1 MIIYMNS
8 TLRYL
13 QSLDALPILDPE
25 IHDVITKEL
34 DGQLYSIIKL
44 KNNGTNEN

>member
-1 MIIYMNS
+1 MIIFMNS

-13 QSLDALPILDPE
+13 ESLDALPIVDPE

-34 DGQLYSIIKL
+34 NGQLYSIIKIE
-44 KNNGTNEN
+44 KQWNR